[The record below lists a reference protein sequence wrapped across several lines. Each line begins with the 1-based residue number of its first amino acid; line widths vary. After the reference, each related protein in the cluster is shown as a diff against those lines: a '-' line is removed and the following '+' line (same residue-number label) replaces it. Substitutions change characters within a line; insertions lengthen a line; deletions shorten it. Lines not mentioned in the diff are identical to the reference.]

1 LKSTRSVAA
10 IDVESYLPYRKE
22 VLRGDAMPRLGRC
35 RGFSAADCESAV
47 GPSAAPIT
55 VPLFTHGLTS
65 TVGSRAPSRVYGSL
79 FEQSAEPARSC
90 GPPASSSSS
99 SSPPP
104 PPPSPYLQKQLLWS
118 SGGGAFIGGG
128 TWS

>member
-1 LKSTRSVAA
+1 
-10 IDVESYLPYRKE
+10 
-22 VLRGDAMPRLGRC
+22 MPILGRC
-35 RGFSAADCESAV
+35 RGFSAAYCESAV

-90 GPPASSSSS
+90 GPPASS
-99 SSPPP
+99 PPP
-104 PPPSPYLQKQLLWS
+104 PPQPSLWS